1 LVGISES
8 LSISQY
14 KFYAENKKSLLVVL
28 QGIDGSGK
36 DGTVSHVMKALNPQ
50 NCYIKSFK
58 IPNDEALSHDY
69 IWRIHKAVP
78 AKGQICIFNRSYY
91 EDITEPVVMGAISRK
106 LLKQRHRQINEFE
119 RYLSENNIFIL
130 KLFLYISKQEQKKR
144 LLTRIQ
150 DPNKH
155 WKISE

>member
-1 LVGISES
+1 MDPYTTFQLNHRHKTQRKLNLDPWDLDISGAHSKKTLENELIGISES
-8 LSISQY
+8 LSTLQY
-14 KFYAENKKSLLVVL
+14 KLYAENKKSLLVVL

-78 AKGQICIFNRSYY
+78 AKGQICIFNRSHY
-91 EDITEPVVMGAISRK
+91 EDITEPVVMGAIS
-106 LLKQRHRQINEFE
+106 
-119 RYLSENNIFIL
+119 
-130 KLFLYISKQEQKKR
+130 
-144 LLTRIQ
+144 
-150 DPNKH
+150 
-155 WKISE
+155 

>member
-1 LVGISES
+1 MDPYTTFQLNHRSQTQKKLKMDHWDPDLSGVHSKKNLENELVGISES

-78 AKGQICIFNRSYY
+78 AKGQICIFNRSHY
-91 EDITEPVVMGAISRK
+91 EDITEPVVMGAIS
-106 LLKQRHRQINEFE
+106 
-119 RYLSENNIFIL
+119 
-130 KLFLYISKQEQKKR
+130 
-144 LLTRIQ
+144 
-150 DPNKH
+150 
-155 WKISE
+155 